1 MAQFTVVVTRSFERD
16 LRKLHKKDKGILI
29 VYEKCLSALEDD
41 PFNKS
46 RTHDIKKLSGVKEG
60 EWRIRFGKYR
70 LRYDIYNKEVVLL
83 TIRDRKD
90 AYK

>member
-16 LRKLHKKDKGILI
+16 LRKIHKKDKDIL
-29 VYEKCLSALEDD
+29 VAYEKCLDALESD

-46 RTHDIKKLSGVKEG
+46 RAYDIKKLSGVKEG
-60 EWRIRFGKYR
+60 EWRIRFGRYR
-70 LRYDIYNKEVVLL
+70 LRYDIYDKEIILL

>member
-1 MAQFTVVVTRSFERD
+1 MVQFTVVVTRSFERD
-16 LRKLHKKDKGILI
+16 LRKLQKKDKDIL
-29 VYEKCLSALEDD
+29 VTYEKCLDALESD

-46 RTHDIKKLSGVKEG
+46 RAHDIKKLSGVKEG

-70 LRYDIYNKEVVLL
+70 VRYDIHNKEVALL